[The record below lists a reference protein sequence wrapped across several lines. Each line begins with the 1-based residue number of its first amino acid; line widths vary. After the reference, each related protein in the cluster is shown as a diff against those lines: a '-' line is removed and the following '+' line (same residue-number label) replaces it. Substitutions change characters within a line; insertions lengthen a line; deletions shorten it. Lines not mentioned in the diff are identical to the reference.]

1 MQIRGLKP
9 RGSYRSVC
17 VLPRPNGESVA
28 LSMQPLP
35 LGFQRMLADHGIVP
49 PCPPTRIARDSAGR
63 PMRDDTGAAITVADD
78 QDADDRQAVEL
89 YHQRV
94 AVLAVA
100 ESLAGDPNVEFGIE
114 RPQGP
119 GRWDLYAD
127 ALYVGMEEAGLTAGD
142 LVHLCGFAC
151 RLSNL
156 SGEHLR
162 EAGANFSSAASV
174 PTG

>member
-1 MQIRGLKP
+1 VQIKGLKP
-9 RGSYRSVC
+9 RSSYRSVC

-28 LSMQPLP
+28 LSLQPLP
-35 LGFQRMLADHGIVP
+35 LGFQRLLVEHGIVP
-49 PCPPTRIARDSAGR
+49 PSPPTRIARDSGGR
-63 PMRDDTGAAITVADD
+63 PMRDDTGAAITIADD
-78 QDADDRQAVEL
+78 QDADYRQALEL

-94 AVLAVA
+94 AVIAVA

-114 RPQGP
+114 RPQGTSP
-119 GRWDLYAD
+119 WDLYAD

-142 LVHLCGFAC
+142 LLHLCGCAC

-162 EAGANFSSAASV
+162 EAGANFSSAAA
-174 PTG
+174 PLTG